1 MNNKMNKYYILI
13 LLIFMDYGKKLWINK
28 TGIILITIIL
38 LENILLINI
47 KFIIMKKIYKTQ
59 LLKEIKMKI

>member
-28 TGIILITIIL
+28 TGKILITIIL
-38 LENILLINI
+38 LGNIPLMNI
-47 KFIIMKKIYKTQ
+47 KFIIMNKIYKTQ
-59 LLKEIKMKI
+59 L

>member
-28 TGIILITIIL
+28 TGKILITIIL
-38 LENILLINI
+38 LGNILLMNI
-47 KFIIMKKIYKTQ
+47 RFIIMNKIYKNQ
-59 LLKEIKMKI
+59 L

>member
-28 TGIILITIIL
+28 TGKILITIIL
-38 LENILLINI
+38 LGNILLMNI
-47 KFIIMKKIYKTQ
+47 KFIIMNKIYKTQ
-59 LLKEIKMKI
+59 L

>member
-28 TGIILITIIL
+28 TGKILITIIL
-38 LENILLINI
+38 LGNILLMNI
-47 KFIIMKKIYKTQ
+47 RFIIMNKIYKTQ
-59 LLKEIKMKI
+59 L

>member
-28 TGIILITIIL
+28 IGKILITIIL
-38 LENILLINI
+38 LGNILLMNI
-47 KFIIMKKIYKTQ
+47 K
-59 LLKEIKMKI
+59 L